1 MKVKNPMAQQ
11 QQMIRWKTMQNLD
24 VQTESANGKTDSK
37 NITEQKLQTRI
48 LINMRTLCLS
58 LEITTNT

>member
-37 NITEQKLQTRI
+37 NITEQKLQ
-48 LINMRTLCLS
+48 N
-58 LEITTNT
+58 LEFL